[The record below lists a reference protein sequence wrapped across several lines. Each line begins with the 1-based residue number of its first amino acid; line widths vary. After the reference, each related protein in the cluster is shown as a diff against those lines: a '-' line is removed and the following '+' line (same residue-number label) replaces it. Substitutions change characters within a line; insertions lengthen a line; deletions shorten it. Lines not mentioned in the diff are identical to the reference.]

1 MPEDIRRDLESL
13 LGESEYGLL
22 RNADPEELHARFPR
36 AAARESLATV
46 EEALKSAE
54 ARGETE
60 TKRRLEAL
68 RAGVTWAWLRRT
80 SRERAEEIEERF
92 ARADVK
98 LPDGS
103 TSTVA
108 AVRRMQEHAPD
119 RETRRACEEALAA
132 AAAAGVEDRLEL
144 GRRRK
149 EAAQELGAKGIPE
162 LFGRLTGVDPAKTV
176 AGARKFLAETRDAH
190 RENLDWLLKRHDG
203 ALETAGTHDLG
214 WVRFDLRRA
223 IPAPR
228 DREARILEGAFKWM
242 GLDPAAGGRLRRQAA
257 TEPPTTFARR
267 KVPGEI
273 YLSLYLEDGVPA
285 WADSL
290 RSWTRALC
298 AAHTPAALPM
308 EDRVLGDPAVPR
320 AWASVLHAA
329 PFERDWI
336 ARVLDFA
343 KSKDAARELQAVHL
357 YGTRLRCALL
367 EAELDFHAGA
377 PPAALADRV
386 TEATLVRQHAPL
398 VLASLSPFLESAHTV
413 RADAAAASLSRL
425 LEKKF
430 ETWWRNPETG
440 KFLVEAWSAGRRWP
454 MEELLAKLGAE
465 ADGFGAMAKGVL
477 ARLA

>member
-1 MPEDIRRDLESL
+1 MPEDIRRDLENL

-36 AAARESLATV
+36 AATRESLAVV

-54 ARGETE
+54 ARGEAE
-60 TKRRLEAL
+60 AKRRLEAL
-68 RAGVTWAWLRRT
+68 RAGVAWAWLRRK
-80 SRERAEEIEERF
+80 SREGTEEIEERF
-92 ARADVK
+92 ARADVR

-103 TSTVA
+103 TATVA

-119 RETRRACEEALAA
+119 RETRRTCEEALAA
-132 AAAAGVEDRLEL
+132 AAAELAEDRLAL

-149 EAAQELGAKGIPE
+149 EAAQELGAKGVPE
-162 LFGRLTGVDPAKTV
+162 LFARYTGVDPVKAV
-176 AGARKFLAETRDAH
+176 AGARRFLADTRDAH
-190 RENLDWLLKRHDG
+190 RENLDWMLKRHDG
-203 ALETAGTHDLG
+203 SIEHAGAHDLG

-242 GLDPAAGGRLRRQAA
+242 GLDPSAGGRLRRQAA

-267 KVPGEI
+267 KVPGEV
-273 YLSLYLEDGVPA
+273 YLSLYLEDGVPG
-285 WADSL
+285 WADTL

-320 AWASVLHAA
+320 AWAEVLHAA

-343 KSKDAARELQAVHL
+343 KSKDAARELQTLHL
-357 YGTRLRCALL
+357 YATRLRCGLL
-367 EAELDFHAGA
+367 EAELDLHAGA
-377 PPAALADRV
+377 APAALAERV
-386 TEATLVRQHAPL
+386 TEATLVKHHAPL
-398 VLASLSPFLESAHTV
+398 LLADLSPLLESAHSV
-413 RADAAAASLSRL
+413 RAAAAAASLSRL
-425 LEKKF
+425 LETKF
-430 ETWWRNPETG
+430 ENWWRNPETG
-440 KFLVEAWSAGRRWP
+440 AFLVEAWAAGRRWP
-454 MEELLAKLGAE
+454 VEGLVEKLGAE
-465 ADGFGAMAKGVL
+465 EDGFGAMAKGFL